1 VEEDVTQSL
10 RGIMEEESWRK
21 DHGGGICLSGRRN
34 QEGEIIMEEKS
45 WKRIHGRGIREEKS
59 WSIGGKFKIE
69 MNSWSIGLR
78 RSRTRRNP
86 MDHGTESEV

>member
-1 VEEDVTQSL
+1 
-10 RGIMEEESWRK
+10 MEERSWRRNLLIREEK
-21 DHGGGICLSGRRN
+21 SGFLP
-34 QEGEIIMEEKS
+34 GEIIMEEKS